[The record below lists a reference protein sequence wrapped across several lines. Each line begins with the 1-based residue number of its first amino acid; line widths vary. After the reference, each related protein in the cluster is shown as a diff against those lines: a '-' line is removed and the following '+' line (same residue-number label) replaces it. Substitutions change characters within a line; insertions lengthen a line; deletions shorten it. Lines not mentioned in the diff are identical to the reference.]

1 MSGAAVP
8 CSACAAASRCWGA
21 PSPTLDGIAAY
32 RLARTLERL
41 AGLAPDPHLDRFR
54 DPRLIAA

>member
-1 MSGAAVP
+1 MLPGRFME
-8 CSACAAASRCWGA
+8 ASREPDRQESG
-21 PSPTLDGIAAY
+21 LDGAHAGFDAAP
-32 RLARTLERL
+32 APLERL